1 MNILEFSYINVKN
14 FLVLIVLLLCL
25 FVAGCPFW
33 PIMENFSENELHT
46 GKTNDET
53 VYVFTKEYSGG
64 YDYGPRYV
72 WFMLSGKTVWRLYF
86 GGNDPKD
93 WIFTHIDPNGFEE
106 NIPLVQ
112 YNIIRLKDLEKW
124 PTEWNL
130 IPSKKPIKH

>member
-1 MNILEFSYINVKN
+1 MNILEFSNINVKN
-14 FLVLIVLLLCL
+14 FIVLIMLLLFL
-25 FVAGCPFW
+25 SGTGCYPFGTLH
-33 PIMENFSENELHT
+33 PRIEDELHA

-53 VYVFTKEYSGG
+53 VYVFTQKFSGE

-72 WFMLSGKTVWRLYF
+72 WFMLPGKTVWQLYF

-93 WIFTHIDPNGFEE
+93 WTFTHLDPNGFEE

-112 YNIIRLKDLEKW
+112 YNFSTKDLAKW

-130 IPSKKPIKH
+130 VPSKKPIKH